1 MIGHIENYDPE
12 TQSGVIKSEDKFF
25 AFDAQGWVADVP
37 PDQGD
42 DVNFDSEDDSTAINI
57 TLVGAYLQPPKA
69 VKYKY
74 VAAALAL
81 FLGFTGIHRFYLGFS
96 LPFEWKWNRYYTLGL
111 AQLTLTALTV
121 GYGAVWGF
129 IDAVLLFAGH
139 INKDAKGRPL
149 K

>member
-1 MIGHIENYDPE
+1 MIGHIESYNSD

-25 AFDAQGWVADVP
+25 AFDLDGWLADVP

-42 DVNFDSEDDSTAINI
+42 DVNFDSEGSTAINI
-57 TLVGAYLQPPKA
+57 KLVGAYLQPPQA

-74 VAAALAL
+74 VAAVLAL
-81 FLGFTGIHRFYLGFS
+81 FLGFAGAHRFYLGFY
-96 LPFEWKWNRYYTLGL
+96 KIGL
-111 AQLTLTALTV
+111 AQIVFTGLTQ
-121 GYGAVWGF
+121 GYGVLWGF
-129 IDAVLLFAGH
+129 VEAVLLFAGH

>member
-1 MIGHIENYDPE
+1 MIGHIESYDSK

-25 AFDAQGWVADVP
+25 AFDLQGWVSDVP
-37 PDQGD
+37 PDQDD
-42 DVNFDSEDDSTAINI
+42 DVYFDVDDDEAVNVK
-57 TLVGAYLQPPKA
+57 LVGAYLEPPKA

-74 VAAALAL
+74 VAAVLAL
-81 FLGFTGIHRFYLGFS
+81 LLGFTGIHRFYLGFY
-96 LPFEWKWNRYYTLGL
+96 KLGL
-111 AQLTLTALTV
+111 AQLALTALTI

-129 IDAVLLFAGH
+129 IEAVLLFTGN